1 MSAMLNRLRRHLLLL
16 LALLLPIQG
25 LAGVLMLG
33 CEHEAMTT
41 AAQVVS
47 HDGHDLHH
55 EHGATKPKAH
65 TDHDA
70 QGGGLE
76 CDDCNLCDLCA
87 SLGISSAPA
96 HGQLSPLSASP
107 AGEAPRLAS
116 LAPDQ
121 IPRPPR
127 FAGV

>member
-1 MSAMLNRLRRHLLLL
+1 MLNRLRRHLLLM
-16 LALLLPIQG
+16 LALLLPVQG
-25 LAGVLMLG
+25 MAGVLMLG
-33 CEHEAMTT
+33 CEHESMA
-41 AAQVVS
+41 APAQVAS
-47 HDGHDLHH
+47 HDSHH
-55 EHGATKPKAH
+55 EHGAAKPKTHAGH
-65 TDHDA
+65 EA
-70 QGGGLE
+70 QSGGLQ

-87 SLGISSAPA
+87 SPGISSALA
-96 HGQLSPLSASP
+96 HAPLSPLSASP